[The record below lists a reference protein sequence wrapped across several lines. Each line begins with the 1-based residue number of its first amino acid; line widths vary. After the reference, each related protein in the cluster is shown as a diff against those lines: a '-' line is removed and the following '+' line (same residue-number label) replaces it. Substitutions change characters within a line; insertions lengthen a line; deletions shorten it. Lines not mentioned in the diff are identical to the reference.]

1 MELIAKRYKL
11 GHDKVRVIA
20 DHVGGGFGSKASLGV
35 ETTTAIEL
43 AREAKAPVR
52 VAYDRHEE
60 LSVTGYRPA
69 TEVKIALLPS
79 EQGELKALSL
89 TAYADTGAATNS
101 TIAAL
106 ARLIYPAEG
115 KELADFDVISNLP
128 AGAPFRGPGG
138 PPMAFALEQAIDEAA
153 LRMNV
158 DPIALRKRWDPDP
171 NRQRLY
177 DWASGLEVWRN
188 RKPIAA
194 QSGRYRRGVGV
205 ATGYWLYLWQP
216 GSKVEVAVKGG
227 RLIASTATQDIGTG
241 TRTVIANTVAREFG
255 LEPHEIEVRIGNS
268 KLPEGPG
275 SGGSRVTASVIP
287 PMLLAIEQ
295 LKAAIQQNAKRQ
307 AGPRLQRAMARNARG
322 IARPHRFQRAAGRLQ
337 ADGAGHRVA
346 AEAGRL
352 PGHDLRLDDAALLQ
366 PCDRRRRAE
375 LGAGRSR
382 SKSIPGSAMCAS
394 STFTPALRSARS
406 WRPRWRAARRPA
418 QSSRA
423 SATRSMKRAK
433 SIPAPA
439 MCSAAAW
446 RTIAFPASR
455 TRQ

>member
-1 MELIAKRYKL
+1 MPTPE
-11 GHDKVRVIA
+11 
-20 DHVGGGFGSKASLGV
+20 
-35 ETTTAIEL
+35 
-43 AREAKAPVR
+43 P
-52 VAYDRHEE
+52 
-60 LSVTGYRPA
+60 RP
-69 TEVKIALLPS
+69 IRPS
-79 EQGELKALSL
+79 PHC
-89 TAYADTGAATNS
+89 
-101 TIAAL
+101 

-255 LEPHEIEVRIGNS
+255 LEPHEIEVRIGDS

-295 LKAAIQQNAKRQ
+295 LKASIQQNAKRQ
-307 AGPRLQRAMARNARG
+307 PVPGSNAPWREMLAASPDLSASG
-322 IARPHRFQRAAGRLQ
+322 VRPEDFQ
-337 ADGAGHRVA
+337 ADGAGN
-346 AEAGRL
+346 
-352 PGHDLRLDDAALLQ
+352 
-366 PCDRRRRAE
+366 
-375 LGAGRSR
+375 
-382 SKSIPGSAMCAS
+382 
-394 STFTPALRSARS
+394 
-406 WRPRWRAARRPA
+406 
-418 QSSRA
+418 
-423 SATRSMKRAK
+423 
-433 SIPAPA
+433 
-439 MCSAAAW
+439 
-446 RTIAFPASR
+446 
-455 TRQ
+455 